1 MKRRSKYT
9 YIPKD
14 EISEV
19 ITFNNVSF
27 ESDDLLDGAYVKGRK
42 KYARGGNMR
51 DMPLEE
57 QAAEA
62 VGYDVW
68 FSLDAPD
75 KSELVEEL
83 VRSGMIIPSTSEV
96 DMKILELISQNDE
109 YMYMADGGMMADGGE
124 IGDSVIVE
132 LNNGKKIEGKIEKL
146 NPFKIRTSP
155 SSTEV
160 IPNPYIKSVKKSMAD
175 GGMMAKGGE
184 IEVGDYV
191 KYKKAKYHATVIDV
205 VNNVDI
211 PYAKIEYPDGMIVR
225 AYLQDLR
232 KIQLGVAEEYSNTE
246 LMDRMREEWN
256 EKHKMADGGM
266 MSGGMMAKGGKVGYT
281 NKFQEIYDGGIESYY
296 IRKFGGVIK
305 DYLNDKNVELV
316 AVANIKDL
324 EEWVSA
330 DELPEDGN
338 FNLNITLIPLAEY
351 MSYKLLDQANDE
363 DTSSISNNSEVNI
376 VNYMGGLS
384 YNPQEE
390 FNFKTKEDAEKYLY
404 SKNLN
409 DRISSDV
416 KMIGNIL
423 DNNYNRA
430 GQSNYDYLDYMTGVT
445 KRFSKGGMMA
455 DGGMP
460 QYGGMMADGRK
471 LKDGDKV
478 NVLHDGKMYKG
489 KILKIH
495 SIGSVDVK
503 AENGSIY
510 NEPMYHIEGIMADGG
525 MMADG
530 GVATA
535 GKFKVKYYLKESP
548 ELIKEKIFDDKDK
561 AELFFETIQEDDDIM
576 VSPIEEMVMAAASA
590 PKKSLF
596 ASAKPV
602 PASTAAAK
610 KKRER
615 VQVDGISGEISR
627 YDELKAVINNA
638 KAEQEVIGGRL
649 KEIGREKFMD
659 IYEDRGFRPPNFDL
673 ADGNENILLEVK
685 DMYLKVEPEKAA
697 ILEQYSGLL
706 EVKTTYSFNTELLE
720 KEVSEGMTIGDV
732 LSMLIQDSKLIPDS
746 DKENLIKSET
756 TMKVAKG
763 TIDRLLDY
771 DNPREIFNL
780 ISPILALK

>member
-109 YMYMADGGMMADGGE
+109 YVY
-124 IGDSVIVE
+124 
-132 LNNGKKIEGKIEKL
+132 
-146 NPFKIRTSP
+146 
-155 SSTEV
+155 
-160 IPNPYIKSVKKSMAD
+160 MAD

-246 LMDRMREEWN
+246 LMDRMRKEWQ
-256 EKHKMADGGM
+256 EKHGSSTGSMMAKGGDVGQISVAKSYWNKFDKKRRIDFLIGAGYSKSVANDLSSESWDSLEKGVHNDLRAVLMAD
-266 MSGGMMAKGGKVGYT
+266 GGMMAKGGMSHSDQMIDRMNEERVIEEQLYVDKFY
-281 NKFQEIYDGGIESYY
+281 NKEGEFIGWT
-296 IRKFGGVIK
+296 IK
-305 DYLNDKNVELV
+305 DKANPIGRYTLRKDK
-316 AVANIKDL
+316 
-324 EEWVSA
+324 EE
-330 DELPEDGN
+330 
-338 FNLNITLIPLAEY
+338 AE
-351 MSYKLLDQANDE
+351 
-363 DTSSISNNSEVNI
+363 NNR
-376 VNYMGGLS
+376 
-384 YNPQEE
+384 
-390 FNFKTKEDAEKYLY
+390 KYLIDNPSVLKY
-404 SKNLN
+404 YRKN
-409 DRISSDV
+409 
-416 KMIGNIL
+416 
-423 DNNYNRA
+423 
-430 GQSNYDYLDYMTGVT
+430 
-445 KRFSKGGMMA
+445 
-455 DGGMP
+455 
-460 QYGGMMADGRK
+460 QY
-471 LKDGDKV
+471 
-478 NVLHDGKMYKG
+478 
-489 KILKIH
+489 
-495 SIGSVDVK
+495 
-503 AENGSIY
+503 
-510 NEPMYHIEGIMADGG
+510 ADGG

-576 VSPIEEMVMAAASA
+576 VSPIEEMVMVAAAA

-596 ASAKPV
+596 ASAKPA

-627 YDELKAVINNA
+627 YDELKAIINNA
-638 KAEQEVIGGRL
+638 KAEQEIIGGRL

-697 ILEQYSGLL
+697 ILEQYSGIL
-706 EVKTTYSFNTELLE
+706 EVKTTYNFNSELLE

-732 LSMLIQDSKLIPDS
+732 VSMLIQDSKLIPDS
-746 DKENLIKSET
+746 DKENLIKAET